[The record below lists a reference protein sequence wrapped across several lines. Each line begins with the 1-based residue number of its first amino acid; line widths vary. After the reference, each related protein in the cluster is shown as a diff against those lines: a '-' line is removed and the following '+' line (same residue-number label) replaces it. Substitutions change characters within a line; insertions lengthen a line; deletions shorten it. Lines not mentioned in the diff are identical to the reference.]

1 MTRRTAI
8 ELAGVVIAVSA
19 IVLVASRGNESSDE
33 PNEPNRESQR
43 GATKQGE
50 KEGKDSADR
59 KADEA
64 ETDQSGSVTKAE
76 HRAAR
81 RAQERVSTNTFAA
94 EKVLEVFGL
103 HGQVRIHDEGRVVVV
118 IIARSHA
125 CKAVPADEARI
136 RKFLLDAVPS
146 VRKVVVKVAGTGE
159 SLRSYVRANCGK
171 PEFPGG
177 PGRTV
182 YRQRGEGF
190 EKSKRF
196 TIRGP
201 KWAIDYQ
208 AMGASLF
215 MLVSKGDKI
224 LAPGIAKQK
233 RGTGTQVYK
242 GSGRYR
248 IDIRGSGF
256 WKVRVR
262 DGV

>member
-8 ELAGVVIAVSA
+8 ELAGVAIAVAA
-19 IVLVASRGNESSDE
+19 IVVVATRGDDSSDE
-33 PNEPNRESQR
+33 PNRASQKP
-43 GATKQGE
+43 GATKRE
-50 KEGKDSADR
+50 EGKGSANRETDEGA
-59 KADEA
+59 ADGSTSVTEA
-64 ETDQSGSVTKAE
+64 ERRG
-76 HRAAR
+76 AR
-81 RAQERVSTNTFAA
+81 RARKRVSTNTFAA

-103 HGQVRIHDEGRVVVV
+103 RGYVRIHDEGRVVVV
-118 IIARSHA
+118 IVARSDA
-125 CKAVPADEARI
+125 CEAVPADEARI

-146 VRKVVVKVAGTGE
+146 IRKVVVRVAGTGQ
-159 SLRSYVRANCGK
+159 SLRSYVEANCK
-171 PEFPGG
+171 KSKFPGG

-182 YRQRGEGF
+182 YRQRGEAF

-215 MLVSKGDKI
+215 MLVYKGDEVI
-224 LAPGIAKQK
+224 APGIAKQK

-242 GSGRYR
+242 GRGGYR

>member
-1 MTRRTAI
+1 MKRRTAI

-19 IVLVASRGNESSDE
+19 IVLVANRGNESSDE
-33 PNEPNRESQR
+33 PNRASQQH
-43 GATKQGE
+43 GATKQQGE
-50 KEGKDSADR
+50 ESNDSADR

-64 ETDQSGSVTKAE
+64 ATDQSGSVTKAE

-81 RAQERVSTNTFAA
+81 RIQERVSTNTFAA

-242 GSGRYR
+242 GSGGYR